1 MCARGMDA
9 GINGDFEYL
18 INESSPASKSAFEP
32 FSLFFARVS
41 LPLSLS
47 LFLYFILILPLYPR
61 SSFFFFSLQYH
72 RANEFLSVD
81 IFDREFSGVHFVSFE
96 SATRL
101 MKFYKGEGEFW
112 EGGRGCRARLREP
125 FGNYL
130 DLSSEWIITRTL
142 LLITGVVSFLTNFA
156 ARTAYFTPRL
166 PSDGRIRDRNSFNL
180 RHDIN

>member
-32 FSLFFARVS
+32 SSLFFARVS

-47 LFLYFILILPLYPR
+47 LSLFVFYSHPSFPIFALL
-61 SSFFFFSLQYH
+61 FFFFSLQYH

-112 EGGRGCRARLREP
+112 EGG
-125 FGNYL
+125 
-130 DLSSEWIITRTL
+130 
-142 LLITGVVSFLTNFA
+142 GVVE
-156 ARTAYFTPRL
+156 
-166 PSDGRIRDRNSFNL
+166 RD
-180 RHDIN
+180 

>member
-32 FSLFFARVS
+32 SSLFFARVS
-41 LPLSLS
+41 LPLFLS
-47 LFLYFILILPLYPR
+47 FCILFSSFLSYPR

-81 IFDREFSGVHFVSFE
+81 IFDREFLGVHFVSFE

-112 EGGRGCRARLREP
+112 EGG
-125 FGNYL
+125 
-130 DLSSEWIITRTL
+130 
-142 LLITGVVSFLTNFA
+142 GVVE
-156 ARTAYFTPRL
+156 
-166 PSDGRIRDRNSFNL
+166 RD
-180 RHDIN
+180 